1 MNKTI
6 SIRLTEERADL
17 LNRAKKYHRVKKDI
31 DVIDLALRE
40 SLKTETDYDSKLKS
54 VSGCIK
60 LTGNEVPRGKSRGIK
75 GKTTAQKPS
84 RSKPRG
90 IDPRGNENATHTI
103 RGSKRWK

>member
-17 LNRAKKYHRVKKDI
+17 LNRAKKHHRVKKDI

-60 LTGNEVPRGKSRGIK
+60 LTRNDS
-75 GKTTAQKPS
+75 
-84 RSKPRG
+84 
-90 IDPRGNENATHTI
+90 ATHTI
-103 RGSKRWK
+103 RALRDGNDYNN